1 MSKNIERDFG
11 KVLEKISQIN
21 NAQRV
26 IREGFAFSHNDKYS
40 QKQKKI
46 KEEWLKIKNDSEKKK
61 KLLGG

>member
-1 MSKNIERDFG
+1 MSKFFESDFG

-26 IREGFAFSHNDKYS
+26 IREGFAFSQNDKYS

>member
-1 MSKNIERDFG
+1 MSKIFESDFG

-26 IREGFAFSHNDKYS
+26 IREGFAFSQNDKYS

-46 KEEWLKIKNDSEKKK
+46 KEEWLKFKNDSEKKK

>member
-1 MSKNIERDFG
+1 MSKIFESDFG

-26 IREGFAFSHNDKYS
+26 IREGFAFSQNDKYS